1 VRPHVKYRVQF
12 WTPHFKKDRD
22 LLKDVQQRATEMI
35 KGLEY
40 LSYEKRLGDLGLFSP
55 EKRILRGDLI
65 NVYKCL

>member
-1 VRPHVKYRVQF
+1 MSSSGIPG
-12 WTPHFKKDRD
+12 TKKDKD
-22 LLKDVQQRATEMI
+22 LLERVQQRATEMI

>member
-1 VRPHVKYRVQF
+1 VSSSGLPG
-12 WTPHFKKDRD
+12 TKKDKD
-22 LLKDVQQRATEMI
+22 LLERVQQRATEMI